1 VNVSQKLSTGQAVEL
16 QLQSGLENVS
26 RNAEIIFISP
36 VVDLASGLRKIK
48 AQFDN
53 SDGSIIPGVAGVM
66 ILGTGS

>member
-48 AQFDN
+48 A
-53 SDGSIIPGVAGVM
+53 
-66 ILGTGS
+66 